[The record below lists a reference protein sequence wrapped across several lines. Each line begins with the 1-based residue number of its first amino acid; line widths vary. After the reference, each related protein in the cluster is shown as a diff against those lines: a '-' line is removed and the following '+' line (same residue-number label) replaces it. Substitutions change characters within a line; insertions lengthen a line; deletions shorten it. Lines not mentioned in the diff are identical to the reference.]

1 MHVGTKS
8 EQPIKHPGSRV
19 ADAES
24 SVCYMKSCWSTFS
37 DQQRMFEFFIF
48 FPASFLRGAT
58 QISFDLNELSHTRC
72 DTWRQEVQH
81 VAAQNHMFWKKDVV
95 PVRGGEETLI
105 HVEKEEYKYED

>member
-1 MHVGTKS
+1 
-8 EQPIKHPGSRV
+8 
-19 ADAES
+19 
-24 SVCYMKSCWSTFS
+24 
-37 DQQRMFEFFIF
+37 MFEFFIF